1 MGGLEKVQIEYINFL
16 IKSGYDVRVI
26 IENDNGKENVLEK
39 HILSK
44 VEYIKNYDYILKIRN
59 SRELRDKNIINKIK
73 YNFNLMKERIYT
85 NNKFIKIYEKFT
97 PDIVID
103 FDASLTKIIDKL
115 KKSKNLVWLHSSII
129 NWKRKKSKIN
139 RFVYKIEKYDKIVC
153 ICQEMRE
160 ELVSIKNGLENKIE
174 VLYNPI
180 DFKKIEE
187 LSKKD
192 FKESEKKWSSKK
204 YLLMVARLD
213 TVPKDFKTL
222 FLAFDLAK
230 SKGYRGDLYL
240 IGDGPDKEEVEKLKE
255 RSKYNNNIILLGKK
269 ENPYNWMRKADKIIL
284 SSKYEG
290 FSTVLIEGL
299 CLQKEMISSN
309 CKTGV
314 KEILAH
320 DRGEI
325 FEIGDY
331 KKLSE
336 YILQEVKVRKIKLED
351 FERER
356 TFEKLEKIIG
366 ELIC

>member
-16 IKSGYDVRVI
+16 LKLGYEVKVI
-26 IENDNGKENVLEK
+26 IENDNGEENILEK
-39 HILSK
+39 YILTK
-44 VEYIKNYDYILKIRN
+44 VEYIKNFEYILKIKKL
-59 SRELRDKNIINKIK
+59 REIKNKNIINKIR
-73 YNFNLMKERIYT
+73 YNFNLMKERKYT
-85 NNKFIKIYEKFT
+85 NNKFIKIYEEFA

-139 RFVYKIEKYDKIVC
+139 RFVDKIEKYDKIVC

-160 ELVSIKNGLENKIE
+160 ELISIKNSLKNKIE

-187 LSKKD
+187 LSKKE
-192 FKESEKKWSSKK
+192 FEESEKKLSSKK

-230 SKGYRGDLYL
+230 SKGYIGDLYL

-255 RSKYNNNIILLGKK
+255 KSKYNKNIILLGKK
-269 ENPYNWMRKADKIIL
+269 ENPYNWMKQADKIIL
-284 SSKYEG
+284 SSRYEG
-290 FSTVLIEGL
+290 FSTVLIEAL
-299 CLQKEMISSN
+299 CLKKEVISSN

-314 KEILAH
+314 KEIL
-320 DRGEI
+320 DENRGEI

-336 YILQEVKVRKIKLED
+336 YILQEVKIRKINLEI
-351 FERER
+351 FERKKI
-356 TFEKLEKIIG
+356 FEKLKKIIG
-366 ELIC
+366 E